1 MSNTCK
7 IIVKRLLNAMS
18 KLDALVDEPCK
29 EADEEKDDDVDDKG
43 VGLVQFLRNS
53 NSVESD
59 WGWGWTEYFIF
70 ICPEKKIRK
79 VLGEDDVVV
88 AVFVAG
94 AVVAVFANI
103 ALRIRVVVVVVAV
116 VVVAVVV
123 VVVVVVVFLA
133 KAKASLK
140 EIGVDIF

>member
-59 WGWGWTEYFIF
+59 WG
-70 ICPEKKIRK
+70 
-79 VLGEDDVVV
+79 
-88 AVFVAG
+88 
-94 AVVAVFANI
+94 
-103 ALRIRVVVVVVAV
+103 
-116 VVVAVVV
+116 
-123 VVVVVVVFLA
+123 
-133 KAKASLK
+133 
-140 EIGVDIF
+140 

>member
-1 MSNTCK
+1 
-7 IIVKRLLNAMS
+7 MS

-103 ALRIRVVVVVVAV
+103 ALRIRVVVVVV
-116 VVVAVVV
+116 
-123 VVVVVVVFLA
+123 VVFLA